1 MERPFSVTSAVGVCL
16 HQSASR
22 QNVRLLNLLC
32 WASID
37 SSHRHKID
45 LKSLFCSGESANETR
60 RMWERLR
67 WDFVAQVVVVVG
79 EKSSGDVG
87 TCVHSSDL
95 WFLSAW
101 MQSWN
106 TLSRW
111 CTRMS
116 LFFIESLLILPVGC
130 WFEKALHAF
139 LPFLPVKS
147 QTLLSQP
154 WSDKLTLMP
163 GCCSM
168 KE

>member
-45 LKSLFCSGESANETR
+45 LKSLFCSGESANETQ

-67 WDFVAQVVVVVG
+67 WDFVAQVVG

-106 TLSRW
+106 SLSRW

-116 LFFIESLLILPVGC
+116 LFVIESLVILPVGC